1 MFSVMTREVLPY
13 FRIAQLKLSTLV
25 MLMLATTALQ
35 ADETPEAS
43 VGEAEPTVEAELG
56 SLASERVELLNSPV
70 LRNLDALVEA
80 VHQATVSSQV
90 SGRIIDIPVDVD
102 DYVEK
107 GGIIVQFRDKD
118 MRASYDAAS
127 AKLKA
132 AQLSHNRIKDIY
144 TKKLVS
150 KSALDQSEAALKSA
164 VATLDLAQEALE
176 NTIVRAPY
184 SGIVVKRHVEVGESV
199 RVGTKLMTGLS
210 LEKLRATAQIPQEII
225 HEVRKRKKAWV
236 YVGENKKHRIPVTSM
251 SISPFADP
259 VTHTFLVQLYLP
271 LGEHKIYPG
280 MYIKASFSIDEKESL
295 VIAKK
300 SIAYRSEVTA
310 VYVRNKNGS
319 LSFRQIRLGQDVGT
333 EQIEVSAG
341 LSQGEEII
349 QDPVQAAVQI
359 KHQHRIN

>member
-1 MFSVMTREVLPY
+1 MFSAMTRELLPCIK
-13 FRIAQLKLSTLV
+13 IAKNRFSILV
-25 MLMLATTALQ
+25 ILMLAASSVQ
-35 ADETPEAS
+35 AAQ
-43 VGEAEPTVEAELG
+43 EL
-56 SLASERVELLNSPV
+56 LSEKVELLNSPV

-90 SGRIIDIPVDVD
+90 AGRIIEIPVDVD

-107 GGIIVQFRDKD
+107 GGIIVQFRDKEI
-118 MRASYDAAS
+118 RASFDSAS

-132 AQLSHNRIKDIY
+132 AQLSYNRITDIY
-144 TKKLVS
+144 DKKLVS
-150 KSALDQSEAALKSA
+150 KSQLDQSEATLKSA
-164 VATLDLAQEALE
+164 IATLDQAQEALE

-184 SGIVVKRHVEVGESV
+184 SGIVVKRLVEVGESV

-225 HEVRKRKKAWV
+225 HAVRKRKAAWV
-236 YVGENKKHRIPVTSM
+236 YVGENKDKRIPVTSM
-251 SISPFADP
+251 SISPYADP
-259 VTHTFLVQLYLP
+259 VSHTFLVQLYLP
-271 LGEHKIYPG
+271 DGEHKIYPG
-280 MYIKASFSIDEKESL
+280 MYTKVSFSVDEKESL
-295 VIAKK
+295 IISKRAV
-300 SIAYRSEVTA
+300 AYRSEVTA

-359 KHQHRIN
+359 KYQN

>member
-1 MFSVMTREVLPY
+1 MFSVMTREVTPR
-13 FRIAQLKLSTLV
+13 FKIAKSHLSA
-25 MLMLATTALQ
+25 LMIFLIATSSIQ
-35 ADETPEAS
+35 AEEGL
-43 VGEAEPTVEAELG
+43 VGEVETL
-56 SLASERVELLNSPV
+56 LSEKVELLQSPV

-90 SGRIIDIPVDVD
+90 AGRIIDIPVDVD

-107 GGIIVQFRDKD
+107 GGIIVQFRDND
-118 MRASYDAAS
+118 IRAAFDGAS

-132 AQLSHNRIKDIY
+132 AQLSHDRIKDIY
-144 TKKLVS
+144 GKKLVS
-150 KSALDQSEAALKSA
+150 KSALDQSEAKLKSA
-164 VATLDLAQEALE
+164 IASLEQAQESLE

-184 SGIVVKRHVEVGESV
+184 SGIVVKRLVEVGESV

-225 HEVRKRKKAWV
+225 HAVRKSKKAWV
-236 YVGENKKHRIPVTSM
+236 YVGEKKNKRIAVTSM
-251 SISPFADP
+251 SISPYADP

-280 MYIKASFSIDEKESL
+280 MFIKVSFSVDEKESL

-300 SIAYRSEVTA
+300 AIAYRSEVTA

-333 EQIEVSAG
+333 DQIEVSAG

-359 KHQHRIN
+359 KHQHRSNER

>member
-1 MFSVMTREVLPY
+1 MFSGMTHEVLSR
-13 FRIAQLKLSTLV
+13 FNIAKIQLSTAAV
-25 MLMLATTALQ
+25 LMLTLTSIHAE
-35 ADETPEAS
+35 ETVVPE
-43 VGEAEPTVEAELG
+43 VEAL
-56 SLASERVELLNSPV
+56 LSEKVELLNSPV
-70 LRNLDALVEA
+70 LRNIDALVEA

-90 SGRIIDIPVDVD
+90 SGRIIAIPVDVD
-102 DYVEK
+102 DYVNK

-118 MRASYDAAS
+118 MRSAFDGAS

-132 AQLSHNRIKDIY
+132 AQLSHDRIKDIY
-144 TKKLVS
+144 VKKLVS

-164 VATLDLAQEALE
+164 VASLEQAQEALE

-184 SGIVVKRHVEVGESV
+184 SGIVVKRHVEIGESV
-199 RVGTKLMTGLS
+199 RIGAKLMTGLS

-225 HEVRKRKKAWV
+225 HAVRKRKKAWV
-236 YVGENKKHRIPVTSM
+236 YVGEKKNTRIPVTSM
-251 SISPFADP
+251 SISPYADP

-280 MYIKASFSIDEKESL
+280 MFIKASFSIDEKESL

-310 VYVRNKNGS
+310 VYVRNKNGT
-319 LSFRQIRLGQDVGT
+319 LSFRQIRLGQDVGL